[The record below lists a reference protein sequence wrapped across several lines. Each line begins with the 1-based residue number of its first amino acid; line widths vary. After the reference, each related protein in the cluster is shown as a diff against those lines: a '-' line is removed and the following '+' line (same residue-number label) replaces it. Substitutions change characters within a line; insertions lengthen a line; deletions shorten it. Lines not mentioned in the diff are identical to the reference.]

1 MSTLLKVA
9 PTEQLL
15 YGRKSAAEA
24 LDLSPGAID
33 LLIESGELRAIR
45 IGRRVLITA
54 ESLRR
59 LAGADRVNVGIPSQ
73 LADNRR
79 P

>member
-33 LLIESGELRAIR
+33 MLIESGALRAIR

-59 LAGADRVNVGIPSQ
+59 LAGADRVNVGLPSQ
-73 LADNRR
+73 LADNRW

>member
-1 MSTLLKVA
+1 MSTLLKIA
-9 PTEQLL
+9 ATEQLL

-59 LAGADRVNVGIPSQ
+59 LAGADRVNVGLPIQ
-73 LADNRR
+73 LADNRW

>member
-1 MSTLLKVA
+1 MSTLLTVA

-59 LAGADRVNVGIPSQ
+59 LAGADRVNVGLPSQ
-73 LADNRR
+73 LADNRW

>member
-59 LAGADRVNVGIPSQ
+59 LAGADRVNVGLPSQ
-73 LADNRR
+73 LADNRW

>member
-59 LAGADRVNVGIPSQ
+59 LAGADRVNVGLPSQ
-73 LADNRR
+73 LADSRW

>member
-9 PTEQLL
+9 PSEQLL
-15 YGRKSAAEA
+15 SGRKSAAEA

-33 LLIESGELRAIR
+33 LLIESGELHAIR

-59 LAGADRVNVGIPSQ
+59 LAGADRVNVGLPSQ
-73 LADNRR
+73 LADNRW